1 MGDYLVMFYFIVW
14 RSNEMLRGIR
24 NLKRIPEKIYAN
36 HKKWY
41 DMYNIGGNF
50 YGINVYWGRS

>member
-1 MGDYLVMFYFIVW
+1 
-14 RSNEMLRGIR
+14 MLRGIR

-36 HKKWY
+36 HKKCY